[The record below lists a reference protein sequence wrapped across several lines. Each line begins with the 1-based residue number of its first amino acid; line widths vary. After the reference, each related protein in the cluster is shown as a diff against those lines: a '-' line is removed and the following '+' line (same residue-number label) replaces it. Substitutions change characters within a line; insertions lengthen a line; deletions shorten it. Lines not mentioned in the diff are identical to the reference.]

1 MLREAPPTRDLTLP
15 PWPPRRRQ
23 RPEPSPRVL
32 RRRQTALEL
41 FLVLAMGGL
50 VLLRGNW
57 AAEAALLLLLLTV
70 PGTVLL
76 RALRVPGDA
85 IFRTSVYVPCA
96 SLVVLIAAGLGVDL
110 LGPALFGIAEPLRTW
125 PIFVGVEG
133 VCAALLV
140 IGATAP
146 LGAGVPWRLMQPR
159 VWRAWPLV
167 LPLAAGAG
175 ALRLTAGHGPT
186 VAIIALSAAVATL
199 LLCVVVAERTS
210 RSTLSVVLYSVG
222 LAAMWSFSLRGHFVY
237 GFDISS
243 EYHVVSTTYGAGA
256 WHASHPHDAYGAML
270 SLTVLPSVLH
280 AMTGM
285 SSLVLLK
292 AVYPLIFA
300 LFPVAMFALAD
311 RFLSRRWAF
320 IAAAFIVSQA
330 YFFQQLS
337 AIARQEMALLMFVA
351 LVAAVLDRA
360 LPNRSRW
367 PLVALFAAGVAVSH
381 YSTAYLTIAM
391 FGMGI
396 VLMLIVS
403 RFREL
408 PAVNGA
414 VVVAFLATLV
424 CAAVWY
430 SPVTHSSDN
439 LSQFTQNVRDHGLD
453 LLPNSKAGQSPVK
466 SYLSGNQPQR
476 ITAAQYQVDV
486 TRMYRDKRPY
496 VKPAPGADSPRY
508 YLKDTTIKA
517 DQVRHERALNL
528 VKLGQLLAS
537 QLANILAVLGA
548 LALVFSRR
556 TSPWARQVG
565 ILGLSTLAFVA
576 FVRLSGTAA
585 SAYNQERAFV
595 QTMVPLGIGMAWLL
609 QGAGRRLRWRGS
621 VIATSAALVG
631 LALIFFSTTG
641 LRSVALGGSTQT
653 NLADKG
659 EDYERFYVT
668 DPEIQ
673 SALWLDRAPKGS
685 IVYADRYGQLRWLE
699 ATGRS
704 AGLLLDVTPQ
714 TIAEHGWVY
723 ASRTNLVNR
732 HTRGEQGQRYAI
744 YEWPGL
750 FLNERFN
757 TVYTNGSSAVYHR

>member
-1 MLREAPPTRDLTLP
+1 
-15 PWPPRRRQ
+15 
-23 RPEPSPRVL
+23 
-32 RRRQTALEL
+32 
-41 FLVLAMGGL
+41 
-50 VLLRGNW
+50 
-57 AAEAALLLLLLTV
+57 
-70 PGTVLL
+70 
-76 RALRVPGDA
+76 
-85 IFRTSVYVPCA
+85 
-96 SLVVLIAAGLGVDL
+96 
-110 LGPALFGIAEPLRTW
+110 
-125 PIFVGVEG
+125 
-133 VCAALLV
+133 
-140 IGATAP
+140 
-146 LGAGVPWRLMQPR
+146 
-159 VWRAWPLV
+159 
-167 LPLAAGAG
+167 
-175 ALRLTAGHGPT
+175 
-186 VAIIALSAAVATL
+186 
-199 LLCVVVAERTS
+199 
-210 RSTLSVVLYSVG
+210 
-222 LAAMWSFSLRGHFVY
+222 
-237 GFDISS
+237 
-243 EYHVVSTTYGAGA
+243 
-256 WHASHPHDAYGAML
+256 
-270 SLTVLPSVLH
+270 
-280 AMTGM
+280 MTGI

-300 LFPVAMFALAD
+300 LFPVGMFALAD
-311 RFLSRRWAF
+311 RFLGRRWAF
-320 IAAAFIVSQA
+320 VAAAFIVVQA

-381 YSTAYLTIAM
+381 YSTAYLAIAM
-391 FGMGI
+391 FGMGM

-408 PAVNGA
+408 PAVNGG

-476 ITAAQYQVDV
+476 ISAAQYQHDV
-486 TRMYRDKRPY
+486 ATMYREKRPY

-508 YLKDTTIKA
+508 ELKDTTIKA
-517 DQVRHERALNL
+517 DAVRHESALNL
-528 VKLGQLLAS
+528 VKLGQLVAS

-548 LALVFSRR
+548 LLLVLSRR

-595 QTMVPLGIGMAWLL
+595 QTMVPLGITLAWLL
-609 QGAGRRLRWRGS
+609 EASGRRFRRM
-621 VIATSAALVG
+621 ATLIPAAALVA

-668 DPEIQ
+668 DPEIK
-673 SALWLDRAPKGS
+673 SAQWLDRAPDGS
-685 IVYADRYGQLRWLE
+685 IIYADRYGQLRWLE

-723 ASRTNLVNR
+723 ASRTNLINR
-732 HTRGEQGQRYAI
+732 HTRGEQGQRYSI
-744 YEWPGL
+744 YEWPGQ
-750 FLNERFN
+750 FLDERFN